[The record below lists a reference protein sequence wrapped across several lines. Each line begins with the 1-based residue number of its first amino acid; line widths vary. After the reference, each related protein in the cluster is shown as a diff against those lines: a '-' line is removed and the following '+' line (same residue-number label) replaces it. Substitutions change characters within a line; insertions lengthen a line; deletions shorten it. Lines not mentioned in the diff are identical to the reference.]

1 MRGRN
6 TV

>member
-6 TV
+6 

>member
-6 TV
+6 F